1 MTTKIS
7 LSGSIQAGAFAG
19 IVSGI
24 VNAALFYL
32 FHGMD
37 IIRDDVLIMPD
48 QYMSVLPVVITSF
61 VTSIVGAFVYYL
73 LDKYTQRGYRIF
85 TIIAIV
91 ILLVSFTNPF
101 LMIDNVPLTYAMAL
115 NIMHVV
121 VVGVLFYFIKRA
133 K

>member
-1 MTTKIS
+1 MTTKVS